1 MAQRPSNVY
10 TKTATYDFTVGG
22 AITPGIANGINMGI
36 VLNPGEF
43 VISAWYKVTTAF
55 ASAAPAADSWAV
67 IFNTDLFT
75 PLYDILITT
84 TNGLNATLGS
94 WANARQITTF
104 GQVVRQT
111 ATPPGTPSNNFLY
124 IYGAGNTN
132 TAGAIAVC
140 CLVGSTPF

>member
-1 MAQRPSNVY
+1 MAQEKGNTY
-10 TKTATYDFTVGG
+10 MKTASYNFTVDG
-22 AITPGIANGINMGI
+22 AIPSGIANGINMGI

-55 ASAAPAADSWAV
+55 ASAAPAADSWAI

-111 ATPPGTPSNNFLY
+111 ATPPGTASNNFLY

-132 TAGAIAVC
+132 TAGAIVVTC
-140 CLVGSTPF
+140 QIGSTPF

>member
-1 MAQRPSNVY
+1 MAQEKSIVY
-10 TKTATYDFTVGG
+10 TKTASYNFTVDG
-22 AITPGIANGINMGI
+22 ALPVGIANGKNMGI

-55 ASAAPAADSWAV
+55 ASAVPAADQWLV
-67 IFNTDLFT
+67 VFNTDLFT
-75 PLYDILITT
+75 PLYDILTTT
-84 TNGLNATLGS
+84 TNGLNATLGQ

-124 IYGAGNTN
+124 IYAGSNPN
-132 TAGAIAVC
+132 TAGAIVVT
-140 CLVGSTPF
+140 CLIGSTPF